1 MSILKFGKGLVDNDG
16 KLKFKPLPAGTY
28 KCRITK
34 IEEKKSG
41 ENSKYPGMPYLNF
54 KACIAPGE
62 EHEGKPFFFMV
73 SLPHDIMDE
82 EDRDFCI
89 TKMKRLMNA
98 CQIEAGDEGQVD
110 TSDFIG
116 QELNLVVIETTYK
129 NEPKNEV
136 KDYLPLE

>member
-1 MSILKFGKGLVDNDG
+1 MSIFKFGKALVDSEG

-34 IEEKKSG
+34 VEEKESG
-41 ENSKYPGMPYLNF
+41 ENSKHPGSPYLNF

-62 EHEGKPFFFMV
+62 EHEGRPFFFMI
-73 SLPHDIMDE
+73 SLPHEKME
-82 EDRDFCI
+82 EEAKDLSV

-98 CQIEAGDEGQVD
+98 CQIDAGDQGEVD

-116 QELNLVVIETTYK
+116 QELQLVVIETTYK
-129 NEPKNEV
+129 DEPKNEV